1 MKNLSFVPE
10 NITVQDVAEADDQVI
25 TGAPFLVSAMDE
37 EDETNNLADGSDYI
51 DEEVKAPSLREV
63 DLESLKN
70 YSLSSKNRGPQI
82 IGIAFNFENLVIV
95 QKSDN
100 YKQSKFSV
108 KTEKTFLYCNNVP
121 FLSLFLS
128 SITWSYPAQ
137 F

>member
-25 TGAPFLVSAMDE
+25 IGAPFLVSAMDE
-37 EDETNNLADGSDYI
+37 EEDNLADGSDYI

-70 YSLSSKNRGPQI
+70 YSLSSKNRGRQM

-128 SITWSYPAQ
+128 SITWSYPTQ